1 MKTMAKKSKSTKQN
15 IKKVTNEALRQDDVL
30 LKEMQLILFLNKKLQ
45 IQYTICALCDAVLR
59 AVGQEVSEMGV
70 KKCPN
75 ENMMTEMTTIKVAI
89 IMASHLVNIG

>member
-1 MKTMAKKSKSTKQN
+1 MTKLTNFTISVN
-15 IKKVTNEALRQDDVL
+15 IDNTL
-30 LKEMQLILFLNKKLQ
+30 LKEVQLILFFSCRKLQ